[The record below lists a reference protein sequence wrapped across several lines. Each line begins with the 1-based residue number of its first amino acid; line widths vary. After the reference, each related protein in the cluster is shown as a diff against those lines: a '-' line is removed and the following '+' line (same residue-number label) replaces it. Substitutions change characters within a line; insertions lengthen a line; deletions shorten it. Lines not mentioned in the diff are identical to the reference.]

1 MHVNERRGVR
11 IFPVGNLKKE
21 YMPPAIQEEELHSQA
36 AVGRTYIVRKHRSKN
51 QKRPFYSG
59 FDTSTRTTRRSA
71 RHGQTHTDMIPGIP
85 GTGLTSSRY
94 EMVRNEGMECKRT
107 GQDGMGCI
115 GGGRMGSDVVG
126 PDGTGW
132 DGMGWNRMAYDDSAD
147 GMAYHGMVWN
157 GSHHLRAAATA
168 SSTSS
173 ACAFGHAHMI
183 SSVAGLTLSNVA
195 PPLRG
200 WMVTARHV
208 MKQKKNVKSQVT
220 AKVKPRNGKPCH
232 VTAPRQDM
240 KRHIKT

>member
-94 EMVRNEGMECKRT
+94 EMVRNEGMECKDRT
-107 GQDGMGCI
+107 GWHGMHW
-115 GGGRMGSDVVG
+115 RGSDGIGCGGARWDRV
-126 PDGTGW
+126 GW
-132 DGMGWNRMAYDDSAD
+132 DGMGWNRMGVWDGMIYEKDEVITDGKWWDDS
-147 GMAYHGMVWN
+147 
-157 GSHHLRAAATA
+157 TP
-168 SSTSS
+168 T
-173 ACAFGHAHMI
+173 
-183 SSVAGLTLSNVA
+183 
-195 PPLRG
+195 P
-200 WMVTARHV
+200 
-208 MKQKKNVKSQVT
+208 KKNSPNV
-220 AKVKPRNGKPCH
+220 R
-232 VTAPRQDM
+232 
-240 KRHIKT
+240 